1 MERRNSLPNRG
12 YKKGDSIMITH
23 EDQIDLFRLISR
35 HIKRDLECY
44 AFGGT
49 AMMFYGY
56 KDETKDIDLLFE
68 KDQDRDEFIRA
79 LKALGFA
86 ETTPQN
92 IYIPEKLREK
102 DAPRMFK
109 RDDSRFDIFSKKIFK
124 TVISPRMKEDI
135 FAIHEFRQKNNLK
148 VNVLRKEHIVLLKAV
163 TERKN
168 DFDDIR
174 VIVEKEKNFDWQ
186 YLIDEVLWQYKHG
199 DSWVLLYAEKMLRE
213 LKKYIFIEQKYLKQ
227 LYEAQK
233 DDKE

>member
-1 MERRNSLPNRG
+1 
-12 YKKGDSIMITH
+12 MITY
-23 EDQIDLFRLISR
+23 EDQMDLFRLISR
-35 HIKRDLECY
+35 NIKRNLECY

-68 KDQDRDEFIRA
+68 KDSDRDEFIKA
-79 LKALGFA
+79 LEALGFS

-102 DAPRMFK
+102 DVPRMFK
-109 RDDSRFDIFSKKIFK
+109 RDDNRFDIFSKKIFK

-135 FAIHEFRQKNNLK
+135 FAMHEFKQKRNLK
-148 VNVLRKEHIVLLKAV
+148 VKVLRKEHIVLLKAV

-174 VIVEKEKNFDWQ
+174 AIVEKEKNFDWQ
-186 YLIDEVLWQYKHG
+186 YLIDEAIWQYKHG
-199 DSWVLLYAEKMLRE
+199 DSWVLLDAEKIIRE
-213 LKKYIFIEQKYLKQ
+213 LKKYVFVEEKYLKQ
-227 LYEAQK
+227 LYEAQTK
-233 DDKE
+233 K